1 MSGGGLDDV
10 RARTEAAIKAVW
22 CANRP
27 VYLARVALLTAA
39 AAALKAGRLSAE
51 GRAEA
56 ADEAHKVAGAAGT
69 FGFPEASAIARQIE
83 AMLRAE
89 GTLPAAAGD
98 RLAGLAEALRD
109 QLDPRQD
116 A

>member
-1 MSGGGLDDV
+1 MSGEGLDDV

-22 CANRP
+22 HANRP
-27 VYLARVALLTAA
+27 VYLARVALLAAA
-39 AAALKAGRLSAE
+39 AAALQAGRLNAE

-83 AMLRAE
+83 DMLRAE
-89 GTLPAAAGD
+89 GPLPAAEGD

-109 QLDPRQD
+109 RLDPRSG